1 MIQGRITSNLP
12 LVRKRYNKFF
22 KKFPR
27 LTKIGLELAG
37 LQLREIILDKT
48 SKGKDTHNRKFPAYS
63 KGYSE
68 AKGKTTVDLYD
79 TGAMLNNFTSK
90 VANKKKV
97 QLFFRSKKEADKAKW
112 HHYGTDKLPKRP
124 FFGYN
129 KKTEVAIRKEFERFM
144 KRQIKALKL

>member
-1 MIQGRITSNLP
+1 MIAGKITSNLP

-48 SKGKDTHNRKFPAYS
+48 SKGKDTHNRRFPPYS

-68 AKGKTTVDLYD
+68 AKGKTVVDLYD
-79 TGAMLNNFTSK
+79 QGNMLQNFTSK
-90 VANKKKV
+90 IANKKKV

>member
-144 KRQIKALKL
+144 KRQIKGLKL

>member
-12 LVRKRYNKFF
+12 LVRKRYNKFI
-22 KKFPR
+22 KKFPKII
-27 LTKIGLELAG
+27 KIGLELAG

-112 HHYGTDKLPKRP
+112 HHYGTDKLPKRQ
-124 FFGYN
+124 FFDYN
-129 KKTEVAIRKEFERFM
+129 KKTEDAIRKAFEKFI
-144 KRQIKALKL
+144 KRQTKGFKL

>member
-12 LVRKRYNKFF
+12 LVRKRFNKFF

-27 LTKIGLELAG
+27 ITKIGLELAG

-79 TGAMLNNFTSK
+79 KGNMLTNFTSK
-90 VANKKKV
+90 VANRNKV

-112 HHYGTDKLPKRP
+112 HHYGMGKLPVRP

-144 KRQIKALKL
+144 KRQIKALKI

>member
-12 LVRKRYNKFF
+12 LVRKRFNKFF

-27 LTKIGLELAG
+27 ITKIGLELAG

-48 SKGKDTHNRKFPAYS
+48 SKGKDFRNNKFREYS

-68 AKGKTTVDLYD
+68 AKGKTVVDLYD
-79 TGAMLNNFTSK
+79 TGGMLNNFTSK

-97 QLFFRSKKEADKAKW
+97 QLFFRSKKQADKAKW

-144 KRQIKALKL
+144 KRQIKGFKL

>member
-12 LVRKRYNKFF
+12 LVRKRFNKFF

-27 LTKIGLELAG
+27 ITKIGLELAG

-48 SKGKDTHNRKFPAYS
+48 SRGKDFRNKKFRRYS
-63 KGYSE
+63 DAYSE
-68 AKGKTTVDLYD
+68 AKGKKTVDLYD

-144 KRQIKALKL
+144 KRQIKGLKL

>member
-1 MIQGRITSNLP
+1 MIAGKITSNLP
-12 LVRKRYNKFF
+12 LVRKRFNKFF
-22 KKFPR
+22 KKYPK
-27 LTKIGLELAG
+27 LIKIGLELAG

-48 SKGKDTHNRKFPAYS
+48 SKGKDTHNRRFPPYS

-68 AKGKTTVDLYD
+68 AKGKTVVDLYD
-79 TGAMLNNFTSK
+79 TGSMLNNFTSK

-144 KRQIKALKL
+144 KRQIKGLKL

>member
-12 LVRKRYNKFF
+12 LVRKRFNKFF

-27 LTKIGLELAG
+27 ITKIGLELAG

-68 AKGKTTVDLYD
+68 AKGKKTVDLYD

-144 KRQIKALKL
+144 KRQIKALKI

>member
-12 LVRKRYNKFF
+12 LVRKRFNKFF
-22 KKFPR
+22 KKFPKI
-27 LTKIGLELAG
+27 TKIGLELAG

-48 SKGKDTHNRKFPAYS
+48 SKGKNMRNKKFRRYSDAYS
-63 KGYSE
+63 K

-79 TGAMLNNFTSK
+79 KGNMLPNFTSK
-90 VANKKKV
+90 VANKNKV

-112 HHYGTDKLPKRP
+112 HHYGTEKLPKRE

-129 KKTEVAIRKEFERFM
+129 KKTEVAIRKEFEKFM
-144 KRQIKALKL
+144 KRQIKGLKL

>member
-1 MIQGRITSNLP
+1 MIAGKITSNLP

-22 KKFPR
+22 KKFPKI
-27 LTKIGLELAG
+27 TKIGLELAG

-63 KGYSE
+63 KGYSK

-79 TGAMLNNFTSK
+79 KGNMLPNFTSK
-90 VANKKKV
+90 VVNKNKV

-112 HHYGTDKLPKRP
+112 HHYGTEKLPKRE

-144 KRQIKALKL
+144 KRQIKALKI

>member
-12 LVRKRYNKFF
+12 LVRKRYNKFI
-22 KKFPR
+22 KKFPKII
-27 LTKIGLELAG
+27 KIGLELAG

-48 SKGKDTHNRKFPAYS
+48 SRGKDFRNNKFREYS

-129 KKTEVAIRKEFERFM
+129 KKTEVAIRKEFEKFM
-144 KRQIKALKL
+144 KRQIKGFKL

>member
-1 MIQGRITSNLP
+1 MIAGKITSNLP

-48 SKGKDTHNRKFPAYS
+48 SKGKDTHNRRFPPYS

-68 AKGKTTVDLYD
+68 AKGKTVVDLYD
-79 TGAMLNNFTSK
+79 QGNMLQNFTSK
-90 VANKKKV
+90 IANKKKV

-112 HHYGTDKLPKRP
+112 HHYGMGKLPVRP

>member
-1 MIQGRITSNLP
+1 MIAGKITSNLP
-12 LVRKRYNKFF
+12 LVRKRFNKFF

-27 LTKIGLELAG
+27 ITKIGLELAG

-79 TGAMLNNFTSK
+79 TGAMLNNFNSK

-112 HHYGTDKLPKRP
+112 LHYGEGRLPKRS

-144 KRQIKALKL
+144 KRQIKGFKL

>member
-12 LVRKRYNKFF
+12 LVRKKFNKFF
-22 KKFPR
+22 RKYPK
-27 LTKIGLELAG
+27 LLKIGLELAG

-112 HHYGTDKLPKRP
+112 HHYGMGKLPKRP

-144 KRQIKALKL
+144 KRQIKGLKL

>member
-48 SKGKDTHNRKFPAYS
+48 SKGKDTHNRRFPPYS

-68 AKGKTTVDLYD
+68 AKGKTVVDLYD
-79 TGAMLNNFTSK
+79 QGNMLQNFTSK
-90 VANKKKV
+90 IANKKKV

>member
-37 LQLREIILDKT
+37 LQLREIILDKS
-48 SKGKDTHNRKFPAYS
+48 SKGKDTHNRRFPPYS

-68 AKGKTTVDLYD
+68 AKGKTVVDLYD
-79 TGAMLNNFTSK
+79 QGNMLQNFTSK
-90 VANKKKV
+90 IANKKKV

-144 KRQIKALKL
+144 KRQIKALKI

>member
-12 LVRKRYNKFF
+12 LVRKRFNKFF

-27 LTKIGLELAG
+27 ITKIGLELAG

-144 KRQIKALKL
+144 NRQIKGFKL

>member
-12 LVRKRYNKFF
+12 LVRKRFNKFF

-27 LTKIGLELAG
+27 ITKIGLELAG

-48 SKGKDTHNRKFPAYS
+48 SKGKDFRNNKFREYS

-68 AKGKTTVDLYD
+68 AKGKTVVDLYD
-79 TGAMLNNFTSK
+79 TGGMLNNFTSK

-97 QLFFRSKKEADKAKW
+97 QLFFRSKKQADKAKW

-144 KRQIKALKL
+144 KRQIKGLKL

>member
-1 MIQGRITSNLP
+1 MIAGKITSNLP

-68 AKGKTTVDLYD
+68 AKGKTVVDLYD
-79 TGAMLNNFTSK
+79 QGNMLQNFTSK
-90 VANKKKV
+90 IANKKKV

>member
-1 MIQGRITSNLP
+1 MIAGRITSNLP
-12 LVRKRYNKFF
+12 LVRKRFNKFF

-27 LTKIGLELAG
+27 ITKIGLELAG

-48 SKGKDTHNRKFPAYS
+48 SKGKDTHNRRFPPYS

-68 AKGKTTVDLYD
+68 AKGKTVVDLYD
-79 TGAMLNNFTSK
+79 TGSMLNNFTSK

-112 HHYGTDKLPKRP
+112 HHYGMGKLPQRQ

-129 KKTEVAIRKEFERFM
+129 KKTEVAIRKEFEKFI
-144 KRQIKALKL
+144 KRQIKSLKL

>member
-12 LVRKRYNKFF
+12 LVRKKFNKFF
-22 KKFPR
+22 RKYPK
-27 LTKIGLELAG
+27 LLKIGLELAG

-48 SKGKDTHNRKFPAYS
+48 SKGKDTHNRRFPPYS

-68 AKGKTTVDLYD
+68 AKGKPVVDLYD
-79 TGAMLNNFTSK
+79 QGNMLQNFTSK
-90 VANKKKV
+90 IANKKKV

-112 HHYGTDKLPKRP
+112 HHYGEGRLPKRP

>member
-12 LVRKRYNKFF
+12 LVRKKFNKFF
-22 KKFPR
+22 RKYPK
-27 LTKIGLELAG
+27 LLKIGLELAG

>member
-1 MIQGRITSNLP
+1 MIAGRITSNLP
-12 LVRKRYNKFF
+12 LVRKRFNKFI

-27 LTKIGLELAG
+27 ITKMGLELAG

-48 SKGKDTHNRKFPAYS
+48 SKGKDIHNRKFPAYS

-129 KKTEVAIRKEFERFM
+129 KKTEVAIRKAFERFM
-144 KRQIKALKL
+144 KRQIKGLKL

>member
-1 MIQGRITSNLP
+1 MIAGKITSNLP
-12 LVRKRYNKFF
+12 LVRKRFNKFF

-27 LTKIGLELAG
+27 ITKIGLELAG

-48 SKGKDTHNRKFPAYS
+48 SKGKDIHNRKFPAYS
-63 KGYSE
+63 KGYRE

-144 KRQIKALKL
+144 KRQIKALKI

>member
-1 MIQGRITSNLP
+1 MIAGKITSNLP

-48 SKGKDTHNRKFPAYS
+48 SKGKDTHNRRFPPYS

-68 AKGKTTVDLYD
+68 AKGKTVVDLYD
-79 TGAMLNNFTSK
+79 QGNMLQNFTSK
-90 VANKKKV
+90 IANKKKV

-144 KRQIKALKL
+144 KRQIKALKI

>member
-1 MIQGRITSNLP
+1 MIAGRIASNLP
-12 LVRKRYNKFF
+12 LVRKRFNKFF
-22 KKFPR
+22 KNFRR

-63 KGYSE
+63 EGYSK

-144 KRQIKALKL
+144 KRQIKALKI

>member
-12 LVRKRYNKFF
+12 LVRKRFNKFF

-27 LTKIGLELAG
+27 ITKIGLELAG

-48 SKGKDTHNRKFPAYS
+48 SKGKDTHNRKFPPYS

-68 AKGKTTVDLYD
+68 AKGKTRVDLFD
-79 TGAMLNNFTSK
+79 MGNMLNNFTSK
-90 VANKKKV
+90 VANKNKV
-97 QLFFRSKKEADKAKW
+97 QLFFRSKKESDKAKW
-112 HHYGTDKLPKRP
+112 HHYGTDKLPKRE

-129 KKTEVAIRKEFERFM
+129 KKTEIAIRKEFERFM
-144 KRQIKALKL
+144 KKQIKALKI

>member
-12 LVRKRYNKFF
+12 LVRKRFNKFF

-27 LTKIGLELAG
+27 ITKIGLELAG

-144 KRQIKALKL
+144 KRQIKALKI

>member
-12 LVRKRYNKFF
+12 LVRKRFNKFF

-27 LTKIGLELAG
+27 ITKIGLELAG

-48 SKGKDTHNRKFPAYS
+48 SKGKDTHNRRFPPYS

-68 AKGKTTVDLYD
+68 AKGKTVVDLYD
-79 TGAMLNNFTSK
+79 QGNMLQNFTSK
-90 VANKKKV
+90 IANKKKV

-144 KRQIKALKL
+144 KRQIKALKI

>member
-1 MIQGRITSNLP
+1 MIAGKITSNLP

-48 SKGKDTHNRKFPAYS
+48 SKGKDTHNRRFPPYS
-63 KGYSE
+63 KGYSK
-68 AKGKTTVDLYD
+68 AKGKTVVDLYD
-79 TGAMLNNFTSK
+79 QGNMLQNFTSK
-90 VANKKKV
+90 IANKKKV

-144 KRQIKALKL
+144 KRQIKALKI